1 MKSLPDKIRIKDIA
15 RLANVSTGTV
25 DRVLHNRGEVSAKSR
40 EKVEKVLKEINYQP
54 NIYASALASKKRYT
68 FVTLLPESNEG
79 EYWSDIKKGVDQAA
93 HEFLDLNISVEQI
106 FFNQYDSTSFEKA
119 IETVLKLTP
128 DAVLLA
134 PIFKEQSISLAK
146 QLEIQEIPYVLIDS
160 DMEEIHSLAYFGMDS
175 LQSGYLAAKLLLSD
189 ASPNSEIAIFQV
201 YSSGNKGSNQT
212 ELRINGFKRY
222 IEEHLPTAKLFSIKI
237 YAQDHT
243 RNLKIIKDFFKQHP
257 HIREAITF
265 NSKVYLITEYLE
277 KMNISGIKFIGYD
290 LLQKNVKALK
300 SGKVNYLLA
309 QRPEIQ
315 SYRGMK
321 ALCEYKIFK
330 NEIKRKN
337 FMPIDI
343 LTSENIDFY
352 LDFQS
357 I

>member
-1 MKSLPDKIRIKDIA
+1 
-15 RLANVSTGTV
+15 
-25 DRVLHNRGEVSAKSR
+25 
-40 EKVEKVLKEINYQP
+40 
-54 NIYASALASKKRYT
+54 
-68 FVTLLPESNEG
+68 
-79 EYWSDIKKGVDQAA
+79 
-93 HEFLDLNISVEQI
+93 
-106 FFNQYDSTSFEKA
+106 
-119 IETVLKLTP
+119 
-128 DAVLLA
+128 
-134 PIFKEQSISLAK
+134 
-146 QLEIQEIPYVLIDS
+146 
-160 DMEEIHSLAYFGMDS
+160 MEEIHPLAYFGMDS

-201 YSSGNKGSNQT
+201 YRSGNKGSNQT

-222 IEEHLPTAKLFSIKI
+222 IEEHLPTAKLFPIKI
-237 YAQDHT
+237 YAQDHI
-243 RNLKIIKDFFKQHP
+243 RNPEIIKDFFKQHP

>member
-1 MKSLPDKIRIKDIA
+1 MQLAFGWYNIIELLFCLVALWMGIRDLQGKDPLIH
-15 RLANVSTGTV
+15 T
-25 DRVLHNRGEVSAKSR
+25 
-40 EKVEKVLKEINYQP
+40 
-54 NIYASALASKKRYT
+54 
-68 FVTLLPESNEG
+68 
-79 EYWSDIKKGVDQAA
+79 
-93 HEFLDLNISVEQI
+93 

-201 YSSGNKGSNQT
+201 YRSGNKGSNQT

>member
-1 MKSLPDKIRIKDIA
+1 MQLAFGWYNIIELLFCLAVLWMGIRDLQGKDPLIH
-15 RLANVSTGTV
+15 T
-25 DRVLHNRGEVSAKSR
+25 
-40 EKVEKVLKEINYQP
+40 
-54 NIYASALASKKRYT
+54 
-68 FVTLLPESNEG
+68 
-79 EYWSDIKKGVDQAA
+79 
-93 HEFLDLNISVEQI
+93 

-201 YSSGNKGSNQT
+201 YRSGNKGSNQT

-243 RNLKIIKDFFKQHP
+243 RNLKIIKDFQ
-257 HIREAITF
+257 E
-265 NSKVYLITEYLE
+265 
-277 KMNISGIKFIGYD
+277 
-290 LLQKNVKALK
+290 
-300 SGKVNYLLA
+300 
-309 QRPEIQ
+309 
-315 SYRGMK
+315 
-321 ALCEYKIFK
+321 
-330 NEIKRKN
+330 
-337 FMPIDI
+337 
-343 LTSENIDFY
+343 
-352 LDFQS
+352 
-357 I
+357 

>member
-40 EKVEKVLKEINYQP
+40 EKVEKVLKEIHYQP

-68 FVTLLPESNEG
+68 FVTLLPESNDG
-79 EYWSDIKKGVDQAA
+79 DYWSDIKKGVDQAA

-106 FFNQYDSTSFEKA
+106 FFNQYDSESFVEA
-119 IETVLKLTP
+119 IRSVLRLNP

-134 PIFKEQSISLAK
+134 PIFKEQVIFLAE
-146 QLEIQEIPYVLIDS
+146 QLNIQEVPYVMIDS
-160 DMEEIHSLAYFGMDS
+160 DMEEIHPLAYFGMDS
-175 LQSGYLAAKLLLSD
+175 LQSGYLAAKLLLNE
-189 ASPNSEIAIFQV
+189 AAPNTEIAVFQV
-201 YSSGNKGSNQT
+201 HRSGNKGSNQT
-212 ELRINGFKRY
+212 ELRIKGFKRY
-222 IEEHLPTAKLFSIKI
+222 IEEHLPDAKLLPVKI
-237 YAQDHT
+237 YAQDHV
-243 RNLKIIKDFFKQHP
+243 RNLEIIKEFFEQHP

-265 NSKVYLITEYLE
+265 NSKVYLITDYLT
-277 KMNISGIKFIGYD
+277 KMQIPNIKFIGYD
-290 LLQKNVKALK
+290 LLQKNVEALK
-300 SGKVNYLLA
+300 AGKVNYLLA

-343 LTSENIDFY
+343 LARENIDFY
-352 LDFQS
+352 LDFQA

>member
-201 YSSGNKGSNQT
+201 YRSGNKGSNQT
-212 ELRINGFKRY
+212 ELR
-222 IEEHLPTAKLFSIKI
+222 
-237 YAQDHT
+237 
-243 RNLKIIKDFFKQHP
+243 IKDFFKQHP

>member
-54 NIYASALASKKRYT
+54 NIYASALALKKRYT

-175 LQSGYLAAKLLLSD
+175 LQSGYLAAKS
-189 ASPNSEIAIFQV
+189 
-201 YSSGNKGSNQT
+201 
-212 ELRINGFKRY
+212 
-222 IEEHLPTAKLFSIKI
+222 
-237 YAQDHT
+237 
-243 RNLKIIKDFFKQHP
+243 
-257 HIREAITF
+257 
-265 NSKVYLITEYLE
+265 
-277 KMNISGIKFIGYD
+277 
-290 LLQKNVKALK
+290 ALA
-300 SGKVNYLLA
+300 GK
-309 QRPEIQ
+309 
-315 SYRGMK
+315 
-321 ALCEYKIFK
+321 
-330 NEIKRKN
+330 
-337 FMPIDI
+337 
-343 LTSENIDFY
+343 
-352 LDFQS
+352 
-357 I
+357 